1 MVNRRQKGKK
11 IISNIIVTI
20 NVNEINWHV
29 EWQTESD
36 SITNKI

>member
-11 IISNIIVTI
+11 IISNIIGTI
-20 NVNEINWHV
+20 NINEINWHV

-36 SITNKI
+36 SRKNKI